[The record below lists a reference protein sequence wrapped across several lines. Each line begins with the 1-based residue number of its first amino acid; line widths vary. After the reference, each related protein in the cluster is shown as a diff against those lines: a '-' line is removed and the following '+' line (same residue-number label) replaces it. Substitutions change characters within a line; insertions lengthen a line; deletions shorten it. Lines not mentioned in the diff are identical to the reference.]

1 MCWAKRSGL
10 APSPPLVATTYSLNK
25 CSGISCTPSNYGG
38 LLAYASSCRA
48 SSGKGSITS
57 RLAERGTVFTIGE
70 RGFWFEGAGGDISA
84 NSLGAVAGMESQMNE
99 EKNKQLMPYVSFWF
113 FEKDKILKENKD
125 RSTSITLLHTLRLHI
140 SLHPAPQA
148 ASPPI

>member
-1 MCWAKRSGL
+1 MLPAVEPAQVRGLSHLGWPKEGPYSPSERGDSGL
-10 APSPPLVATTYSLNK
+10 
-25 CSGISCTPSNYGG
+25 
-38 LLAYASSCRA
+38 
-48 SSGKGSITS
+48 
-57 RLAERGTVFTIGE
+57 
-70 RGFWFEGAGGDISA
+70 GAGGDISA
-84 NSLGAVAGMESQMNE
+84 NSLGAVAGMESQMNG

-125 RSTSITLLHTLRLHI
+125 RSTSITLLHILRLHI